1 LCGVVGIWRH
11 LKVLAIQVHVFKGKR
26 MSPYGDIELIIARLA
41 RVFYTDGMAESHEE
55 CMDDGCDEGC
65 MSASRTILNA

>member
-1 LCGVVGIWRH
+1 
-11 LKVLAIQVHVFKGKR
+11 